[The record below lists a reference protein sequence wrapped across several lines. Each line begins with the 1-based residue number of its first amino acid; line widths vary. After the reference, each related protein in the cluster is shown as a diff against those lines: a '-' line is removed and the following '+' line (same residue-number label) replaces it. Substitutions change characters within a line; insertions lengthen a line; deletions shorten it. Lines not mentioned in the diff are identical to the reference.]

1 MIPRPCVAQ
10 PAAIRPG
17 PVPRALG
24 GVLLVAGLLVGT
36 AAHAAPRLVTVD
48 WGIAQNLTAM
58 GAPPIG
64 VGQIDGYRS
73 WVAGPRLPSATREI
87 GLRSQPNMELLSQL
101 DPDRILI
108 TELYAGQADRLAEVA
123 PVSIVDVYFSHGD
136 GDSDVWDSTIAAVK
150 KLGTIAERPAAAR
163 ALIARTQSAIRK
175 QTARLPADTKP
186 LLIVQFV
193 DESHVRVYG
202 EGSLVAATAER
213 MGLDNAWQE
222 TTTRWGVATVALDR
236 LARISD
242 ARIVVMGPVPVGV
255 TDKIAD
261 NRIWQTLPA
270 VQHTPPIY
278 IPAVWSFGGLPSAS
292 RFARLIADALVNAHA
307 KAPAPGAGWPNAAP
321 EA

>member
-1 MIPRPCVAQ
+1 MTLRPRVAQ
-10 PAAIRPG
+10 PAAMRPG

-24 GVLLVAGLLVGT
+24 RLLLVAGLLVGM

-58 GAPPIG
+58 GVPPIG
-64 VGQIDGYRS
+64 VGQIAGYRS
-73 WVAGPRLPSATREI
+73 WVAGPPLPSATREI
-87 GLRSQPNMELLSQL
+87 GLRAQPNMELLSQL
-101 DPDRILI
+101 DPDWILI

-123 PVSIVDVYFSHGD
+123 PVSIVDVYFSQGD
-136 GDSDVWDSTIAAVK
+136 GDSDVWNNTIAAVN
-150 KLGTIAERPAAAR
+150 KLGTIAQRPAAAK
-163 ALIARTQSAIRK
+163 ALIARTQSAI
-175 QTARLPADTKP
+175 QQQAARLPADTKP

-213 MGLDNAWQE
+213 MGLDNAWQQA
-222 TTTRWGVATVALDR
+222 TTRWGVATVALDR
-236 LARISD
+236 LARVPD
-242 ARIVVMGPVPVGV
+242 AQIVVMGPVPVGV
-255 TDKIAD
+255 ADKIAD
-261 NRIWQTLPA
+261 NRIWQTLPS

-292 RFARLIADALVNAHA
+292 RFARLIADALTD
-307 KAPAPGAGWPNAAP
+307 APAGPPGAGAGWPNTAP

>member
-1 MIPRPCVAQ
+1 MP
-10 PAAIRPG
+10 
-17 PVPRALG
+17 
-24 GVLLVAGLLVGT
+24 
-36 AAHAAPRLVTVD
+36 
-48 WGIAQNLTAM
+48 
-58 GAPPIG
+58 
-64 VGQIDGYRS
+64 
-73 WVAGPRLPSATREI
+73 
-87 GLRSQPNMELLSQL
+87 
-101 DPDRILI
+101 
-108 TELYAGQADRLAEVA
+108 
-123 PVSIVDVYFSHGD
+123 
-136 GDSDVWDSTIAAVK
+136 
-150 KLGTIAERPAAAR
+150 
-163 ALIARTQSAIRK
+163 
-175 QTARLPADTKP
+175 
-186 LLIVQFV
+186 
-193 DESHVRVYG
+193 ESHPLHHFFCKFLYIFVSVFCGYQYFPIWGCAFPKRND
-202 EGSLVAATAER
+202 SK
-213 MGLDNAWQE
+213 LDNAWQE